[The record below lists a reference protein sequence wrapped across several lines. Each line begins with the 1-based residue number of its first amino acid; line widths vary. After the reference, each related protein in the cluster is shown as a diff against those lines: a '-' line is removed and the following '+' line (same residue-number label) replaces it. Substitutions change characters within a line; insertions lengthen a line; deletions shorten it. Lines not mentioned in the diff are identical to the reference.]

1 MTQTKSK
8 GYELR
13 IGKYSIVEERVQIGK
28 GTKILTHCYIY
39 HDVAIGKNC
48 FVGHHTT
55 IRSFSRIGDNTQIG
69 SYNQLEGCL
78 EIGNYVKFH
87 SDVHICQGSK
97 IGNRVF
103 IAPRTTLLN
112 TLHPLC
118 PKVKEC
124 VRAPIIEDDVKIG
137 ANCTISPSV
146 TVGRGSLIGSSTNVI
161 QDIPPY
167 SVVVGNPGKVVKN
180 VKEITCPY
188 GLLEKPYEDL
198 H

>member
-1 MTQTKSK
+1 M
-8 GYELR
+8 
-13 IGKYSIVEERVQIGK
+13 IGKYSIIERGVQIGE

-39 HDVAIGKNC
+39 HDVVIGKNC

-55 IRSFSRIGDNTQIG
+55 IRPFSKIGDNTRIG
-69 SYNQLEGCL
+69 SYNQLEGYL
-78 EIGNYVKFH
+78 EIGNNVRFH

-97 IGNRVF
+97 IGNKVF

-124 VRAPIIEDDVKIG
+124 VKAPIIEDDVKIG
-137 ANCTISPSV
+137 ANCTISPDV
-146 TVGRGSLIGSSTNVI
+146 TVGRGSLIGSHTNVI
-161 QDIPPY
+161 KDVPPY

-188 GLLEKPYEDL
+188 GLVEKPYGDL
-198 H
+198 P